1 MRRQWVI
8 PNRDA
13 KNRSKKSM
21 TEDLALEV
29 IQVVSVPPLV
39 VRVFP
44 LLPLEEETNGALG
57 LEEPLASGAPHPQLR
72 RWEEEV
78 KRVGSFDFAS
88 SMG

>member
-1 MRRQWVI
+1 
-8 PNRDA
+8 
-13 KNRSKKSM
+13 M

-29 IQVVSVPPLV
+29 IQVVSIPPLV

-57 LEEPLASGAPHPQLR
+57 LEEPLTSGVPHPQLR
-72 RWEEEV
+72 QWEEEV